1 MLEEM
6 RKFINE
12 LEYGYSENTFDQ
24 KDELKRLDKLCRKSA
39 EIITQ
44 YDESYEKVREHVKY
58 FDEDPFRVLNRINI
72 NNHTENKNGLTYL
85 SWAWAWQILMELYPD
100 SYTEINRPETGLP
113 YWTDGKTCWV
123 DVSVTVVWDDG
134 YSAELKKRTRSEVF
148 PIMDYK
154 NNSIPVEKV
163 TSFNVNTALQR
174 AWTKCIARHGL
185 GFYVYAGE
193 DLPKDEAEARMAEK
207 AEAADTAKMAV
218 EYTAIRTKLSQLG
231 VDLHGESFVNFVKQ
245 AANVSTIDPGVL
257 LMDAEGMRRVIAVM
271 NDIAQK
277 KAK

>member
-1 MLEEM
+1 MIEEM
-6 RKFINE
+6 RKFVRE
-12 LEYGYSENTFDQ
+12 LEDGYSENTFDQ

-72 NNHTENKNGLTYL
+72 NGHIEHKNGLTYL
-85 SWAWAWQILMELYPD
+85 SWAWAWQMLMELYPD

-123 DVSVTVVWDDG
+123 DVSVTLVWDDG
-134 YSAELKKRTRSEVF
+134 YSIEPKKRTRSEVF

-154 NNSIPVEKV
+154 NNSIPLEKL

-185 GFYVYAGE
+185 GFYIYAGS
-193 DLPKDEAEARMAEK
+193 DLPKEEADAKKAEAEAPCTDEQLHKVLSLYTEDEMK
-207 AEAADTAKMAV
+207 KMLK
-218 EYTAIRTKLSQLG
+218 RLKKSNPSDLTKEQAQKMIDKRDLSLVQAQ
-231 VDLHGESFVNFVKQ
+231 VESF
-245 AANVSTIDPGVL
+245 
-257 LMDAEGMRRVIAVM
+257 
-271 NDIAQK
+271 
-277 KAK
+277 